1 MIITRSLV
9 QQTFIEHLVCA
20 KHCAETQQLTE
31 LRVTK
36 DKRVNEQED
45 YKL

>member
-1 MIITRSLV
+1 MIITHSLI

-20 KHCAETQQLTE
+20 KHSAETQQLTE

-36 DKRVNEQED
+36 DKIVNEQED
-45 YKL
+45 CKL